1 MRPLFLAPA
10 ALALLLGAPEGH
22 AGPTCQDRK
31 GETIRCGT
39 PGAMPVGWTAPAG
52 QATASTGPT
61 PTQVVGLVGAIG
73 GLFALL
79 ALLPNFD
86 GSRPGAWDRQEGD
99 GEA

>member
-1 MRPLFLAPA
+1 MRALFLASA
-10 ALALLLGAPEGH
+10 ALVLLLAAPESR
-22 AGPTCQDRK
+22 AGPTCQDHS

-52 QATASTGPT
+52 QATASAGPT
-61 PTQVVGLVGAIG
+61 PAQVVGLVGAIG

-99 GEA
+99 AEG